1 MLGKYYKS
9 YWKWDEVYNTS
20 PLKLGMSIQD
30 IPSDIEFKISEFDI
44 DDNDDKRSYSTNYE
58 TLFGFD
64 TYKGQIYSLA
74 YRREISFFQP
84 TLWDT
89 EDAIF
94 IEEMNKYLVTST
106 PYPNEDFLYVL
117 FRDGFV
123 RIAMIMRGKILNAKR
138 EQAI

>member
-9 YWKWDEVYNTS
+9 YWKWDESYNTS
-20 PLKLGMSIQD
+20 SFKLGMSIQD
-30 IPSDIEFKISEFDI
+30 IPTDIEFKISEFDI
-44 DDNDDKRSYSTNYE
+44 DDNDDKSYSTNYE
-58 TLFGFD
+58 TLFGFG
-64 TYKGQIYSLA
+64 TYKGLIYSLA

-84 TLWDT
+84 TLWDN

-94 IEEMNKYLVTST
+94 IEEMNKHLVTST
-106 PYPNEDFLYVL
+106 PYPNEDFLYVH

-123 RIAMIMRGKILNAKR
+123 QIAMIISGKILNAKR